1 MALGGA
7 GCGCVCSKGMAGG
20 RARDWSSA
28 SVPATAFCTVLAL
41 TSELLLLSHLPS
53 PSTGPGHW
61 MGSQCTL
68 FICSLFSRQRN
79 FYKIRDTNSNK
90 LTFTSLRVL
99 TTGQHNLVRKMFL
112 FLVLSNFVVSLS

>member
-1 MALGGA
+1 
-7 GCGCVCSKGMAGG
+7 
-20 RARDWSSA
+20 
-28 SVPATAFCTVLAL
+28 
-41 TSELLLLSHLPS
+41 
-53 PSTGPGHW
+53 

-68 FICSLFSRQRN
+68 FICSLFSRQQN

-90 LTFTSLRVL
+90 LTLTFLRVL

>member
-1 MALGGA
+1 MA
-7 GCGCVCSKGMAGG
+7 V
-20 RARDWSSA
+20 SA
-28 SVPATAFCTVLAL
+28 PREWRGDGPGTGPQPLFLPLLFVLFWPSLVSCFCFP
-41 TSELLLLSHLPS
+41 TSPHPPL
-53 PSTGPGHW
+53 GPGHW

-90 LTFTSLRVL
+90 LTFTSLRVF
-99 TTGQHNLVRKMFL
+99 TTGQHSLVRKMFL